1 MTTKYQPIELTQE
14 QWKEGLNNAL
24 TKATPAAVAAFEA
37 RKKKAEADKLAL
49 ANYAEESKN
58 KLLIGKP
65 PGPPPILTA
74 APSVP
79 PASTELKWAPAKPPR
94 TQTSK
99 ITPNPNQTNPFADD
113 YDFNKPN
120 GGRKSRRGRRV
131 RKSRKSRR
139 VKKSRKSRRVKKSRK
154 SRR

>member
-1 MTTKYQPIELTQE
+1 MTTKYQPPIELTQE

-74 APSVP
+74 APSAP

-99 ITPNPNQTNPFADD
+99 ITPTPNPNQTNPFADD
-113 YDFNKPN
+113 YDFKPN

-139 VKKSRKSRRVKKSRK
+139 VKKSKKSRK